1 MTLVKNKP
9 EGLLY
14 IQEHVECKNYLTGN
28 DALFE
33 EINLESGELFIR
45 EFINRPSLLFI
56 LSGEIRVSIRSV
68 VKRKVE
74 AGNLLFVTMGDS
86 FFGRALTDVTVIRC
100 SFTHEISLCN
110 KFALKDLTRFILPPP
125 IYGAENKRVNELVML
140 DIHPILRK
148 ELELTMTAVQNG
160 LLCSH
165 FQRIKQDIILME
177 IRGLYKKEDLA
188 RLFEPLIS
196 NDEDFKIKVL
206 ETYNNIKTAK
216 ELAAELNMSQSSFKR
231 KFNECFGTSP
241 KHWLIQKK
249 KEKLFR
255 DIVMSEMTIKE
266 IAEKYD
272 FTVNYISSFCKK
284 NFGKTPTE
292 LRGKHNSK

>member
-14 IQEHVECKNYLTGN
+14 IQEHVQCTNYLTG
-28 DALFE
+28 DSALFQ
-33 EINLESGELFIR
+33 EIKLESGELFIR
-45 EFINRPSLLFI
+45 EFVNRSSILFI

-68 VKRKVE
+68 VNRKVE
-74 AGNLLFVTMGDS
+74 AGNMLFVTMGDS

-110 KFALKDLTRFILPPP
+110 KFALKELKRFISPPP
-125 IYGAENKRVNELVML
+125 IYVAGNEKGSELVML
-140 DIHPILRK
+140 EIHPILRK
-148 ELELTMTAVQNG
+148 ELESTMLAIEKG
-160 LLCSH
+160 MLCSH
-165 FQRIKQDIILME
+165 FQRIKQDVILME

-188 RLFEPLIS
+188 KLFEPLIS

-206 ETYNNIKTAK
+206 EIYTNVKTAK
-216 ELAAELNMSQSSFKR
+216 EMVAELNMSQSSFKR
-231 KFNECFGTSP
+231 KFNECFGISP
-241 KHWLIQKK
+241 KQWLIQKK

-255 DIVMSEMTIKE
+255 DIVMSEMTIAD

-272 FTVNYISSFCKK
+272 FTVNYVTSFCKR
-284 NFGKTPTE
+284 NFDKTPTE